1 MSEIL
6 ILHNQTLTESVIND
20 LENDASASAQ
30 VFDILPSEFSVPNFN
45 LDQSV
50 HKKLSQIFESS
61 KKFDAIFLPYNLS
74 KENYLEFT
82 GILVAL
88 HIRLTPD
95 FGNMMVPIVFYGPED
110 PRHVGKLSDFGT
122 FLMSPKVLC
131 TSKISAKNFLAT
143 AKMLDDLNEHDYGL
157 FLNKINLEPKNSK
170 YSSHHSVA
178 NEYALYHWSKEI
190 GIMDEIR
197 HVRDNLT
204 YRLYFK
210 FLDRMRHQIRDN
222 SPPDSS
228 IVDEKADIKSESLN
242 LTSTKILLIDDEA
255 ENGWG
260 IFYKRLFEANNI
272 ISNEENFKILR
283 PKENI
288 ALNSLKQDKIV
299 ELALN
304 EIEKFD
310 PDVVLLD
317 LRLDRIVDFN
327 MNTPPENLTGI
338 RIAKKISQRNKGTQ
352 VIITSAS
359 NKIPNY
365 LAVSKEGL
373 GVDGYIIKS
382 INEDS
387 SVKVSQIVSSL
398 QHVIPRA
405 KFLKEVNEKLHQIT
419 RLCDYFS
426 PEFLENQKSN
436 ILRGFQLVYQKDLN
450 FAYLLFYQI
459 IESFSLQDSVFTKE
473 NHNGF
478 VYSKNDKKIKV
489 FEVFT
494 SKNSSTKTMKS
505 NFRYNHRDKVFN
517 FNNNESPTQKHIPMF
532 TKMPLILAYRYK
544 HYLKTINDF
553 VSINHIRNDKCGHG
567 KKDENANVTNVEL
580 IGLLNFIIYILDDD
594 NHSDENEIHEYGI
607 SKSQNVSNSANKN
620 RVKKKNKI
628 KRASQTLGSNS
639 DLQSLFDQLK
649 NEGK

>member
-20 LENDASASAQ
+20 LENDALASAQ

-210 FLDRMRHQIRDN
+210 FLDRIRHQIRDN

-228 IVDEKADIKSESLN
+228 IVDEKDDIESESLN

-260 IFYKRLFEANNI
+260 IFYKRLFEINNI
-272 ISNEENFKILR
+272 ISSEENFKFLS
-283 PKENI
+283 PKDNI
-288 ALNSLKQDKIV
+288 ALNSLKQDEIV

-304 EIEKFD
+304 EIEEFD

-327 MNTPPENLTGI
+327 MNTLPENLTGI
-338 RIAKKISQRNKGTQ
+338 RIAKQLSQNNKGTQ

-365 LAVSKEGL
+365 LAASKKGL

-398 QHVIPRA
+398 HRVIPRA
-405 KFLKEVNEKLHQIT
+405 KFFKAVATKISILNDKIKEFDSDFFDGHQVFLVRAF
-419 RLCDYFS
+419 RLLYHNDINFS
-426 PEFLENQKSN
+426 YLQ
-436 ILRGFQLVYQKDLN
+436 LFQL
-450 FAYLLFYQI
+450 
-459 IESFSLQDSVFTKE
+459 IES
-473 NHNGF
+473 
-478 VYSKNDKKIKV
+478 YSNSEKVLKVDGDKYFILTEKNQQVLAFEIK
-489 FEVFT
+489 
-494 SKNSSTKTMKS
+494 
-505 NFRYNHRDKVFN
+505 
-517 FNNNESPTQKHIPMF
+517 NNELRSNLVRVKGRGNTGWATEFGSGKEIIRGQYIPVRL
-532 TKMPLILAYRYK
+532 KMPFILVYRLSSFDK
-544 HYLKTINDF
+544 ILLLDTIN
-553 VSINHIRNDKCGHG
+553 SLRNAKCGHFP
-567 KKDENANVTNVEL
+567 KSSEDIIKEQEYLQILDFLLFIFDNANISDL
-580 IGLLNFIIYILDDD
+580 RLRHALNPKTWKDPD
-594 NHSDENEIHEYGI
+594 NF
-607 SKSQNVSNSANKN
+607 KN
-620 RVKKKNKI
+620 QKKKKQP
-628 KRASQTLGSNS
+628 KRW
-639 DLQSLFDQLK
+639 
-649 NEGK
+649 

>member
-20 LENDASASAQ
+20 LENDALVSAQ

-95 FGNMMVPIVFYGPED
+95 FGNMIVPIVFYGPED

-131 TSKISAKNFLAT
+131 TSKISAKKFLAT

-222 SPPDSS
+222 SPPDST
-228 IVDEKADIKSESLN
+228 IVDEKDYIESESLN
-242 LTSTKILLIDDEA
+242 LESTKILLIDDEA

-260 IFYKRLFEANNI
+260 IFYKRLFEINNI
-272 ISNEENFKILR
+272 ISSEENFKFLR
-283 PKENI
+283 PKDNI
-288 ALNSLKQDKIV
+288 ALNSLKQDEIV

-304 EIEKFD
+304 EIEEFD

-365 LAVSKEGL
+365 LAASKKGL
-373 GVDGYIIKS
+373 GVDGYVIKS

-398 QHVIPRA
+398 HRVIPRA
-405 KFLKEVNEKLHQIT
+405 KFFKAVATKISILNDKIKEFDSDFFDGHQIFLDRAF
-419 RLCDYFS
+419 RLLYQNDINFS
-426 PEFLENQKSN
+426 YLQLFHLIESYSKSEKVVNNKGNEYHIFTLNNKIVFAAKKVKNSLISN
-436 ILRGFQLVYQKDLN
+436 IAYTRREGYIPASYGFGDGKDATGGGGYIPVRLIMKLILVYRLSSFDKI
-450 FAYLLFYQI
+450 FLL
-459 IESFSLQDSVFTKE
+459 D
-473 NHNGF
+473 
-478 VYSKNDKKIKV
+478 
-489 FEVFT
+489 
-494 SKNSSTKTMKS
+494 
-505 NFRYNHRDKVFN
+505 
-517 FNNNESPTQKHIPMF
+517 
-532 TKMPLILAYRYK
+532 
-544 HYLKTINDF
+544 TINAL
-553 VSINHIRNDKCGHG
+553 RNEKCGHSP
-567 KKDENANVTNVEL
+567 KSSEDIIKEQEYLQILDFLLFIFDNANISDLRSPHAFNPKTWKDPD
-580 IGLLNFIIYILDDD
+580 NF
-594 NHSDENEIHEYGI
+594 
-607 SKSQNVSNSANKN
+607 KN
-620 RVKKKNKI
+620 QKKKKQP
-628 KRASQTLGSNS
+628 KRW
-639 DLQSLFDQLK
+639 
-649 NEGK
+649 